1 MPIHTAVAE
10 CLNLFSIPKRMAWH
24 LSFSVP
30 TRRLSSIQQYASH
43 LQVIIDKLYQYAII
57 VSLSRHVPS
66 CPESHARP
74 PSGPSNSFNVIAPAP
89 ATLLSSR
96 TNKANSHSPYV
107 LPSSVSRKSIVCHC
121 YENSLCSFR
130 YNGELLHGSIPD
142 KWLESQLG
150 RYGFCGQEYKDIR
163 RQLDQFGRA
172 NIVV

>member
-1 MPIHTAVAE
+1 MPVPIHTAVAE

-57 VSLSRHVPS
+57 VSLNRHVPS

-107 LPSSVSRKSIVCHC
+107 LPSSVSRKSIVCHAMKIA
-121 YENSLCSFR
+121 YAAFVTTENCCTAQSR
-130 YNGELLHGSIPD
+130 INGLKVSWGVTASAG
-142 KWLESQLG
+142 KST
-150 RYGFCGQEYKDIR
+150 RTFV
-163 RQLDQFGRA
+163 A
-172 NIVV
+172 N